1 MVEAVASAA
10 GGLDIDREVLF
21 RLILADIIGQL
32 ARAQGK
38 LKVGILGREIGVTM
52 RFSVSISIDPSPFSH
67 YIFFEIRRRACF
79 ISSSDE
85 SDWSSLPTAEAAS
98 VFV

>member
-21 RLILADIIGQL
+21 RLILTDIINQL

-38 LKVGILGREIGVTM
+38 LKVGILRREIGGNYAV
-52 RFSVSISIDPSPFSH
+52 FSIHIHRAVSFLSL
-67 YIFFEIRRRACF
+67 YI
-79 ISSSDE
+79 
-85 SDWSSLPTAEAAS
+85 L
-98 VFV
+98 

>member
-38 LKVGILGREIGVTM
+38 LKVGILRREIGGNYAV
-52 RFSVSISIDPSPFSH
+52 SVSISIEPSPFSH
-67 YIFFEIRRRACF
+67 YIFFEISLRACF

-85 SDWSSLPTAEAAS
+85 SD
-98 VFV
+98 

>member
-21 RLILADIIGQL
+21 RLILTDIIGQL

-38 LKVGILGREIGVTM
+38 LKVGILRREIGGNYAV
-52 RFSVSISIDPSPFSH
+52 FSIHIHRAVSFLSL
-67 YIFFEIRRRACF
+67 YI
-79 ISSSDE
+79 
-85 SDWSSLPTAEAAS
+85 L
-98 VFV
+98 

>member
-1 MVEAVASAA
+1 MSVKQNMVEAVASAA

-38 LKVGILGREIGVTM
+38 LNVGILGREIGGNYAVFIVHIH
-52 RFSVSISIDPSPFSH
+52 RAVSFVPL
-67 YIFFEIRRRACF
+67 YI
-79 ISSSDE
+79 
-85 SDWSSLPTAEAAS
+85 L
-98 VFV
+98 